1 MVTAIEGLI
10 GEPAAHDDDRP
21 TSSIAAFIDFDGTLA
36 AGFTGALLPWDRLR
50 GGEMGIRELLA
61 TVWVGLNYTLGRLD
75 FEDFIRRGALT
86 LRGRHLD
93 DLPEIGQRLYTT
105 HIQAR
110 IYPEMKNIVSD
121 HLARGHVIVITS
133 AAFHVQVEA
142 AARALGITEILCNQ
156 CEVDDAGVLTGE
168 VVKPILR
175 GRSKAEAIISYA
187 TTHDIDLAES
197 YFYADGDEDIP
208 AMTLVGNPRPTN
220 PRKGLERLANEQGW
234 LVSRFTSRCGNV
246 PTARARTGLATLASM
261 PLAVVA
267 TCAAALRLTNYQPY
281 EQFTAYW
288 PRLMLNL
295 VGVALNVTGAQH
307 VDPTQ
312 PALYLV
318 NHRSMADAVIVGAL
332 LRRPWAATPQGLHT
346 DAVTTTVR
354 RLFGVHEDD
363 DRHLGQQSLVAA
375 AEGGMQATPE
385 IGKFDESPFRFAR
398 QAGLRIV
405 PIVIRNI
412 EVIAVPNSLVLHPG
426 TLDIAVLKPVSVT
439 EWAESDVAARVA
451 NVRQAYIEMLEN
463 WPGLA

>member
-1 MVTAIEGLI
+1 
-10 GEPAAHDDDRP
+10 
-21 TSSIAAFIDFDGTLA
+21 
-36 AGFTGALLPWDRLR
+36 
-50 GGEMGIRELLA
+50 
-61 TVWVGLNYTLGRLD
+61 VGRLNYSLGRLD

-288 PRLMLNL
+288 PRSCS
-295 VGVALNVTGAQH
+295 T
-307 VDPTQ
+307 
-312 PALYLV
+312 
-318 NHRSMADAVIVGAL
+318 
-332 LRRPWAATPQGLHT
+332 
-346 DAVTTTVR
+346 
-354 RLFGVHEDD
+354 
-363 DRHLGQQSLVAA
+363 SL
-375 AEGGMQATPE
+375 
-385 IGKFDESPFRFAR
+385 ESR
-398 QAGLRIV
+398 
-405 PIVIRNI
+405 
-412 EVIAVPNSLVLHPG
+412 
-426 TLDIAVLKPVSVT
+426 
-439 EWAESDVAARVA
+439 
-451 NVRQAYIEMLEN
+451 
-463 WPGLA
+463 